1 VSTLALPAV
10 GGTRR
15 ETSLLRGRLA
25 YGRSCG
31 FCGRSRGWG
40 ESYVALAADHL
51 VAVELGGESLERGLN
66 DSTTETKDEVEGRL
80 LQVEFT
86 LAMWFL
92 QIAHIGGRRCP
103 FLPCNKSLI
112 SRVSTNLLDV
122 VVGEGAAILEL
133 LAGKDQ
139 ALLVWGNALLILD
152 LGLHIVDG
160 VRRLHL
166 QGDGLACEGLDET
179 V

>member
-51 VAVELGGESLERGLN
+51 VAVKLRGESLERGL
-66 DSTTETKDEVEGRL
+66 DEATTEAEDQMEGG
-80 LQVEFT
+80 
-86 LAMWFL
+86 FL
-92 QIAHIGGRRCP
+92 QPRMSAV
-103 FLPCNKSLI
+103 FL
-112 SRVSTNLLDV
+112 VSHS
-122 VVGEGAAILEL
+122 GSF
-133 LAGKDQ
+133 
-139 ALLVWGNALLILD
+139 
-152 LGLHIVDG
+152 
-160 VRRLHL
+160 
-166 QGDGLACEGLDET
+166 
-179 V
+179 